1 MSPIKILTTLIEFQH
16 ALETAEVDA
25 DGTITIALA
34 GATVRL
40 GFAELLHERA
50 EALVADLLAMNV
62 AMIDTM
68 YSE

>member
-1 MSPIKILTTLIEFQH
+1 MEILATLIEFQH
-16 ALETAEVDA
+16 ALEAAEVDA
-25 DGTITIALA
+25 DGTITVTLD
-34 GATVRL
+34 GATVRFR
-40 GFAELLHERA
+40 FAELLHERA